1 MIEFDT
7 NTIAY
12 MTAALEQSCRQ
23 LKEDTPAARAFI
35 ADRLEDCAK
44 AGGKSMVAF
53 NEAASRAL
61 RELNQPKKEKNAR
74 GFWQRLVTWRF

>member
-1 MIEFDT
+1 LIEFDT

-35 ADRLEDCAK
+35 ADRLENCAK

-53 NEAASRAL
+53 NEAASMAL
-61 RELNQPKKEKNAR
+61 HELNQPKKDKIAP
-74 GFWQRLVTWRF
+74 GFWQRLVKWSF

>member
-1 MIEFDT
+1 LIEFDT

-35 ADRLEDCAK
+35 ADRLEDCAR

-61 RELNQPKKEKNAR
+61 RELNQPNKDKDSR
-74 GFWQRLVTWRF
+74 GFWQRLLKWNF